1 MNVMVKVLKASG
13 AVEDFSEEK
22 LKNSLMRAGANDVL
36 AQWVTDKIKQRIKD
50 GTRTSEIHDR
60 AFDLLRKEEGPFAA
74 RYRLKRAIME
84 LGPTG
89 HPFEKLV
96 AWILKGEGY
105 EAQTNLLIRGKCVTH
120 EVDVVAK
127 KEGKQIMVEA
137 KYHNERGIKS
147 DVKVAM
153 YVHSRFEDIK
163 SVDRWD
169 EAWLITNTKLTS
181 DAREYSACAGLTAI
195 AWNYP
200 HDRSLQYLIE
210 KEHLH
215 PLTSLLTLDSWA
227 KRALLDKGLVLVK
240 EVDDS
245 TLSSIGVKQSKQQ
258 GILAEVRSLLNG
270 GNK

>member
-1 MNVMVKVLKASG
+1 MEKIPNVIKASG
-13 AVEDFSEEK
+13 EVEPFSEEK
-22 LKNSLMRAGANDVL
+22 LRNSLSRAGADNVL
-36 AQWVTDKIKQRIKD
+36 SRWITDKIKQRIKD
-50 GTRTSEIHDR
+50 RTRTSEIHDR

-96 AWILKGEGY
+96 AWILRAEGY
-105 EAQTNLLIRGKCVTH
+105 EAETNLMIRGKCVTH

-127 KEGKQIMVEA
+127 KAGKQIMVEA
-137 KYHNERGIKS
+137 KYHNEPGIKS

-169 EAWLITNTKLTS
+169 EAWLITNTKITG
-181 DAREYSACAGLTAI
+181 DGREYAKCAGLTAI

-200 HDRSLQYLIE
+200 QDRSLQKLIE
-210 KEHLH
+210 TSHLH
-215 PLTSLLTLDSWA
+215 PLTSLLTLDPWA
-227 KRALLDKGLVLVK
+227 KRALLDRGLVLCR
-240 EVDDS
+240 ELTPE
-245 TLSSIGVKQSKQQ
+245 TLSSAGVKGKKINAVMEEVT
-258 GILAEVRSLLNG
+258 GIM
-270 GNK
+270 KI

>member
-1 MNVMVKVLKASG
+1 MNEILNVLKASG
-13 AVEDFSEEK
+13 ETEPFSEEK
-22 LKNSLMRAGANDVL
+22 LQKSLVRAGADDAL
-36 AQWVTDKIKQRIKD
+36 SRWITDKIKRKIKD
-50 GTRTSEIHDR
+50 RTRTSEIHDR
-60 AFDLLRKEEGPFAA
+60 AFNLLRREEGPFAA

-96 AWILKGEGY
+96 AWILRAEGY
-105 EAQTNLLIRGKCVTH
+105 EAETNLLIRGKCVTH

-137 KYHNERGIKS
+137 KYHNEPGIKS

-169 EAWLITNTKLTS
+169 EAWLITNTKITG
-181 DAREYSACAGLTAI
+181 DGREYAKCAGLTAI

-200 HDRSLQYLIE
+200 QDRSLQYLIE
-210 KEHLH
+210 TSHLH
-215 PLTSLLTLDSWA
+215 PLTSLLSLDPWA
-227 KRALLDKGLVLVK
+227 KRMLLDRGLVLCK
-240 EVDDS
+240 ELNPE
-245 TLSSIGVKQSKQQ
+245 TLSSIGMKGKKISAAMEEIA
-258 GILAEVRSLLNG
+258 GIM
-270 GNK
+270 KI